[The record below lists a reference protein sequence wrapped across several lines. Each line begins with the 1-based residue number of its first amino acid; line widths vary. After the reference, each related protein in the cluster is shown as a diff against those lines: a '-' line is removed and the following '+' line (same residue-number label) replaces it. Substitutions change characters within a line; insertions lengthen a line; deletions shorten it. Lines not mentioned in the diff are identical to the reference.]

1 MKKGGVQMAEP
12 KNNKE
17 RNRRL
22 WLASA
27 VIALISIAYYT
38 DRFGPGA
45 YTGDWKIYA
54 YIVGII
60 FAIGAGYLT
69 VTHVLDR
76 LIDRKK

>member
-1 MKKGGVQMAEP
+1 MAEQ
-12 KNNKE
+12 KNHKE

-22 WLASA
+22 WQAYI
-27 VIALISIAYYT
+27 VIALVSIAFYL
-38 DRFGPGA
+38 DRFGPGT
-45 YTGDWKIYA
+45 YSGDWKIYA
-54 YIVGII
+54 YIVGTV

>member
-1 MKKGGVQMAEP
+1 MSI
-12 KNNKE
+12 NNEE

-22 WLASA
+22 KQAYI
-27 VIALISIAYYT
+27 VIALVTVAFYM
-38 DRFGPGA
+38 DRFGPGI

-54 YIVGII
+54 YVVGII

>member
-1 MKKGGVQMAEP
+1 MTEP
-12 KNNKE
+12 KNNE
-17 RNRRL
+17 DRNRRL
-22 WLASA
+22 KFAC
-27 VIALISIAYYT
+27 VIIALVTIAFYT

-54 YIVGII
+54 YIVGTV

-76 LIDRKK
+76 LIAKKK

>member
-1 MKKGGVQMAEP
+1 MAEP
-12 KNNKE
+12 KNKEE

-22 WLASA
+22 KFACV
-27 VIALISIAYYT
+27 VIALVTFAFYM
-38 DRFGPGA
+38 DRFGPGT

-54 YIVGII
+54 YVIGIV

-76 LIDRKK
+76 FIDRKK

>member
-1 MKKGGVQMAEP
+1 MAEA
-12 KNNKE
+12 KNKE
-17 RNRRL
+17 DRNRRL
-22 WLASA
+22 KQAYI
-27 VIALISIAYYT
+27 VIGLVTFAFYL

-54 YIVGII
+54 YVVGIV

>member
-1 MKKGGVQMAEP
+1 MTEP
-12 KNNKE
+12 NNKEE

-22 WLASA
+22 KFACA
-27 VIALISIAYYT
+27 VITLITIAFYL
-38 DRFGPGA
+38 DRFGPGT

-54 YIVGII
+54 YIVGVV

-76 LIDRKK
+76 LIDKKK

>member
-1 MKKGGVQMAEP
+1 MA
-12 KNNKE
+12 KNNEE

-22 WLASA
+22 KYAYI
-27 VIALISIAYYT
+27 VIGLVTIAYYT
-38 DRFGPGA
+38 DRFIGT
-45 YTGDWKIYA
+45 YTGDWKVYA
-54 YIVGII
+54 YIVGTV

>member
-1 MKKGGVQMAEP
+1 MTEP
-12 KNNKE
+12 KNNE
-17 RNRRL
+17 DRNRRL
-22 WLASA
+22 KQAYI
-27 VIALISIAYYT
+27 VIGLVTFAFYL
-38 DRFGPGA
+38 DRFGPGV

-54 YIVGII
+54 YIVGTV